1 MCYLRMQNKPCTGF
15 SWHVGFRIES
25 LYNYIQ
31 NNLFS
36 VAMSKPTLSPTV
48 EQTYI
53 LQYDSDTDPD
63 FRFGDLLRQS
73 RRQEELGQVENA
85 CNIRYQAVQR
95 LIELIPD
102 DEETVLDWED
112 GDTCDAMMLVHASAI
127 DHYLVGDWE
136 MAAALLEMLLE
147 LDPED
152 HLEATVLLAW
162 TYIAMEEYD
171 SLDSVIND
179 VNDKF
184 VDKALL
190 TLWSEYRRTGRIAS
204 GELFRLKKQFPAYFA
219 EFTASE
225 HPAGDD
231 YLEEIAGE
239 HPSAQAL
246 AREMW
251 FRTEH
256 LWKLFPG
263 FIEALQKA

>member
-1 MCYLRMQNKPCTGF
+1 
-15 SWHVGFRIES
+15 
-25 LYNYIQ
+25 
-31 NNLFS
+31 
-36 VAMSKPTLSPTV
+36 MSKPTLSPTA
-48 EQTYI
+48 EQTFTLRYGP
-53 LQYDSDTDPD
+53 DTDPD
-63 FRFGDLLRQS
+63 FQFGDILDQS
-73 RRQEELGQVENA
+73 RRLEALGQVESA
-85 CNIRYQAVQR
+85 CNLRFQTVQR

-102 DEETVLDWED
+102 NEETVLDWED
-112 GDTCDAMMLVHASAI
+112 NDTCDALMLVHASAI

-162 TYIAMEEYD
+162 VYIAMEEYD
-171 SLDSVIND
+171 SLDEVMND

-190 TLWSEYRRTGRIAS
+190 ALWSEFRRTGRIPS
-204 GELFRLKKQFPAYFA
+204 GELFRLKKHFPAYFA

-231 YLEEIAGE
+231 YLAEIAGD